1 MSSPK
6 LLAVSDSRSE
16 ENIMGGKHSGE
27 PTDRPWNEDKDRGKA
42 GSTGDNEGPR
52 QGGDHGKDGKGDE

>member
-1 MSSPK
+1 
-6 LLAVSDSRSE
+6 
-16 ENIMGGKHSGE
+16 MGGKHSGE